1 MLGREPESSIHRA
14 LASCLLLLL
23 SLPPKAH
30 FSLSGPCSLSC
41 TRPGL
46 HHSWLCLQSSRWR
59 SGPPHT
65 HPWPPFPLISC
76 SLLGIPPPSSLLR
89 PLALGDCLPYLV
101 TLSSLSTP
109 APQGALEAAE
119 AKRRRL
125 GAGVSTGWKP
135 PFSSVP
141 PPS

>member
-14 LASCLLLLL
+14 LASALLLLL
-23 SLPPKAH
+23 SPRPPH

-41 TRPGL
+41 TRPRL

-59 SGPPHT
+59 SEAPSPP
-65 HPWPPFPLISC
+65 PPFPLIAC
-76 SLLGIPPPSSLLR
+76 SLLGTPPPSSLLR
-89 PLALGDCLPYLV
+89 PLAPGDGLPYLV

-109 APQGALEAAE
+109 SAPQGALEAAE

-125 GAGVSTGWKP
+125 GGRDQH
-135 PFSSVP
+135 
-141 PPS
+141 